1 MAKEQEIVTQYQ
13 KAFLIGE
20 YDWTG
25 LYGGNTNLSSFLAA
39 VEVGGLV
46 ILTGWTALTQILL
59 RRRIISVT
67 CLGTSW

>member
-39 VEVGGLV
+39 VEVSGLV
-46 ILTGWTALTQILL
+46 CRSASTPLIQAAIGHNLY
-59 RRRIISVT
+59 R
-67 CLGTSW
+67 